1 MIRSEAIKKI
11 FEEVVVKTLSTT
23 LAPLGF
29 KYIKSQNGFK
39 RIQDDFTQFI
49 LVGQSNSPLV
59 YDESEDKLYV
69 LFSLHSSLQNSKF
82 DNWVTEKLKTQ
93 SNFRHSLT
101 SIHSIVE
108 INPNLLDKDD
118 FYEPTK
124 SQAFKNYVLRSM
136 TGGDSIKRIH
146 ISELPSA
153 LSKISMELNNL
164 CNIPTLF
171 ENRSKAYRDYYRLLI
186 YNGNIEEAKEHYIK
200 SIKESKQII
209 NDLIKTNPD
218 EAKKSIQSLEFF
230 SEECK
235 ILLGLEIKVDFN
247 RSFQKLECKQRRI
260 KLANNLGYEEI
271 LSLDTSLLNIESF
284 AIDDKGNTCAIVDR
298 NKIVLISESGQVNN
312 VGTLEYPDSFRTD
325 ISGFQLT
332 WNKDA
337 DSFIIN
343 NYILNDAGL
352 TELPIQVEDKNIK
365 PHSLYPHLSD
375 LVFDKVDRKFY
386 TLFTVDR
393 TKTCLSI
400 YNKNGDLLES
410 SIIVG
415 HCRKINLGR
424 KEILRITKDNYYE
437 SLDFKGNLK
446 DKYLFGNGNDRIELS
461 NNGNYMVLHFYST
474 KSQFYNLDE
483 NKNQTLW
490 AHPTYLKDYKEKFY
504 SDINH
509 NFGMTIC
516 KFSPNDEILVG
527 GADHGKY
534 VFWDGKGNNRKELIP
549 SEESRIVF
557 NYFQTNFKDGQSFK
571 EYFVPYVES
580 IDSTNF
586 FINRDYTIN
595 KIHFIDD
602 NIFLT
607 KIKDAILTWDYRG
620 NSIGYIY
627 GLEKCV
633 FSESNFMAIYQEN
646 QLSIFKRK
654 LELDES
660 FKSSIFKE
668 ITKNELNSNITN
680 ISIAEKEMEESNELP
695 SVKSLET
702 ENPKENKQSWFSKF
716 FKIKST

>member
-11 FEEVVVKTLSTT
+11 LEEEVVKTLSTT
-23 LAPLGF
+23 LSPLGF

-39 RIQDDFTQFI
+39 RIRDDFTQFI

-59 YDESEDKLYV
+59 YVENEDKLYV
-69 LFSLHSSLQNSKF
+69 FFSLHSSLQNSKF
-82 DNWVTEKLKTQ
+82 DNWVTEKLKTK
-93 SNFRHSLT
+93 SNFQHSLT
-101 SIHSIVE
+101 SIHSKVE
-108 INPNLLDKDD
+108 INPDKLDKDY

-136 TGGDSIKRIH
+136 TGGDSNERIH

-186 YNGNIEEAKEHYIK
+186 YNGNIEEAKEHYLK

-209 NDLIKTNPD
+209 TDLLKTNLD

-235 ILLGLEIKVDFN
+235 ILLGFEIKVDFN

-410 SIIVG
+410 SLIVG

-424 KEILRITKDNYYE
+424 KEILRINKDNYYE

-446 DKYLFGNGNDRIELS
+446 DKYLLGNGNDRIELS
-461 NNGNYMVLHFYST
+461 KNGNYMVLHFYST

-586 FINRDYTIN
+586 FINRDYKIN